1 VKLTNFSNFIKEMPC
16 QNLGFDIKAQNW
28 KVQSQQKNIDRI
40 FNGEDIITLNRYDLE
55 NAKLNTTD
63 FILKTLMWGYPTKGR
78 GKNIDNLLSDTSLKT
93 LIQTLNG
100 YRYKDITID
109 QFKADTKS
117 ISGLGLS
124 TMSKFTNF
132 LNTTINGH
140 KAVILDLQIINTIN
154 RGTFEEFNSLK
165 KITYVNA
172 LNKYEHYISIIET
185 LAKTTKA
192 KPDQI
197 ENFIFLFGR
206 SISDIKKPNK

>member
-1 VKLTNFSNFIKEMPC
+1 
-16 QNLGFDIKAQNW
+16 
-28 KVQSQQKNIDRI
+28 
-40 FNGEDIITLNRYDLE
+40 
-55 NAKLNTTD
+55 
-63 FILKTLMWGYPTKGR
+63 
-78 GKNIDNLLSDTSLKT
+78 
-93 LIQTLNG
+93 
-100 YRYKDITID
+100 
-109 QFKADTKS
+109 
-117 ISGLGLS
+117 
-124 TMSKFTNF
+124 MSKFTNF

>member
-1 VKLTNFSNFIKEMPC
+1 MNITNFSNFIKEMPC

-28 KVQSQQKNIDRI
+28 KVQSQQKIIDRI
-40 FNGEDIITLNRYDLE
+40 FNGEEIITLNRFDLE
-55 NAKLNTTD
+55 TANHKTTD

-78 GKNIDNLLSDTSLKT
+78 GKNIDNLLSKNSLKT
-93 LIQTLNG
+93 LTKILNT
-100 YRYKDITID
+100 YRNEDISID
-109 QFKADTKS
+109 QFKKDIKH
-117 ISGLGLS
+117 ISGLGIS

-154 RGTFEEFNSLK
+154 KGTFDEFNSLK

-172 LNKYEHYISIIET
+172 LNKYEQYISIVAE
-185 LAKTTKA
+185 LANLTNA

-206 SISDIKKPNK
+206 SLSDKKT